1 MGRARANRR
10 RMPTPASATRDLGCT
25 PRQMTTWQICPRVR
39 NTVCSRPW
47 GQSAANHVWRPRSSG
62 CGCHTPL
69 NAESA
74 PPACL
79 PLRLG
84 DEASAAPPCE
94 VTGAPSAAAART
106 PSRYQMPADRERT
119 LWFNG
124 VLRLLYD
131 TPPLHAVAAALCLWD
146 NGVRSFAEAAH
157 VLPAP
162 RAVLPGAARRYA
174 QYHAPRRI

>member
-1 MGRARANRR
+1 M
-10 RMPTPASATRDLGCT
+10 
-25 PRQMTTWQICPRVR
+25 Q
-39 NTVCSRPW
+39 
-47 GQSAANHVWRPRSSG
+47 
-62 CGCHTPL
+62 L

-106 PSRYQMPADRERT
+106 PSRCQMPADRERT
-119 LWFNG
+119 QWFNG

-131 TPPLHAVAAALCLWD
+131 TPPLHAVAAALCLRD

-162 RAVLPGAARRYA
+162 RAVSPPGATRRYT
-174 QYHAPRRI
+174 QFHVRRRT